1 MSKIVDEFISY
12 ISVIKLQSS
21 ATIKAYESD
30 LKQFE
35 EFFGEDIIKA
45 STNDVVAFLS
55 QIENKRTLNRKLS
68 AINSFFD
75 YCTKKELVGTKPK
88 VKLAKTPKTLPKFLE
103 YDEIVLALP
112 KEDGEWITQRD
123 RAFILFLYASGA
135 RVSEALE
142 AKKSDVENGWL
153 KIRNAKG
160 DKERLTPLAPA
171 AIDEL
176 NRYLAL
182 RPFVDDYLWLNYQG
196 KKMSR
201 ITAFNI
207 TKKYLGVS
215 PHVLRHSFATALILG
230 GADLRVV
237 QELLGHVSIDTTSI
251 YTHLH
256 REDLADTLKQH
267 HPLSGDGYGS
277 FSRRRRSISSS
288 HKISK
293 FYRNPE
299 SERNFQGALL
309 LEKETIK

>member
-1 MSKIVDEFISY
+1 MSKIVDAFISY
-12 ISVIKLQSS
+12 ISVIKLQSQ

-35 EFFGEDIIKA
+35 EFFGKEIIYA
-45 STNDVVAFLS
+45 STKDIVAFLS
-55 QIENKRTLNRKLS
+55 QIKNKRTLNRKLS

-75 YCTKKELVGTKPK
+75 YCTKMEFVEDKPK
-88 VKLAKTPKTLPKFLE
+88 IKLAKTPKTLPKFLE
-103 YDEIVLALP
+103 YDEIINALP
-112 KEDGEWITQRD
+112 SAKGDWLLQRD

-142 AKKSDVENGWL
+142 AKKSDIEEGWL

-160 DKERLTPLAPA
+160 DKERLTPLAPS
-171 AIDEL
+171 AIEEL
-176 NRYLAL
+176 NRYLEL

-196 KKMSR
+196 KRLSR
-201 ITAFNI
+201 ISAFKI

-267 HPLSGDGYGS
+267 HPLSGEKGER
-277 FSRRRRSISSS
+277 F
-288 HKISK
+288 
-293 FYRNPE
+293 E
-299 SERNFQGALL
+299 SVS
-309 LEKETIK
+309 